1 MEFFNSF
8 VSEKAITLTEKVL
21 RSGFVSEGEM
31 VRKFESSLIKKLGH
45 VNPVAVNS
53 GTSALHLS
61 LAVASVG
68 SGDEVILPAQTFLK
82 EALKN
87 ILTNFQSI

>member
-8 VSEKAITLTEKVL
+8 VAEKAITLAKEVL
-21 RSGFVSEGEM
+21 KSGFVSEGEM
-31 VRKFESSLIKKLGH
+31 VRKFENGLTKKLGH

-61 LAVASVG
+61 LAVASVA
-68 SGDEVILPAQTFLK
+68 SRSWCFHNE
-82 EALKN
+82 
-87 ILTNFQSI
+87 